1 MDQETFVALVRRGE
15 SSFYRVAKSILH
27 HEQDVEDAVQ
37 EGLLKAYQNRN
48 KLKNEDF
55 FQTWLTRIIIN
66 ECYRLLRKNKSV
78 RPFAEEDMEIP
89 APVAPNDV
97 DLYNAIGML
106 PPKIRIAIV
115 LYYVEGYSTAEIK
128 TILKIP
134 QGTVKSRLAKG
145 RTLLKSIL
153 NEEGDYHGSKTMDEI
168 FS

>member
-1 MDQETFVALVRRGE
+1 
-15 SSFYRVAKSILH
+15 
-27 HEQDVEDAVQ
+27 
-37 EGLLKAYQNRN
+37 
-48 KLKNEDF
+48 
-55 FQTWLTRIIIN
+55 
-66 ECYRLLRKNKSV
+66 
-78 RPFAEEDMEIP
+78 MEIP

-106 PPKIRIAIV
+106 PPKIRITIV